1 MKSYEEMAKNV
12 LDRIDEYEAERKI
25 KRARMTKVAASV
37 TPVCAA
43 AVIGVALWRGGD
55 VTNNDNAPID
65 TAPETTLSETV
76 SENSSAAPGVT
87 ASVKQTEPA
96 TQDAKRKV
104 IYKKEYPDWEPF
116 HTVEELLS
124 SSDTVVVG
132 EVTDISFMTHND
144 MSVPPPKTPK
154 GKVLCTVYGLDVKNV
169 YKGSIKDHISLKMRG
184 GIENSAYE
192 DEQVAALGNNLET
205 EITICADEPTLEI
218 GATYLLIL
226 KEYEVFAG
234 YYYPIGYYQGVYPIE
249 PASIE
254 NGDRNSLDSEDQNH
268 FSLKNIISF
277 FGDDKWDSFKAEHSH
292 KM

>member
-1 MKSYEEMAKNV
+1 MKKITIV
-12 LDRIDEYEAERKI
+12 LFVLT
-25 KRARMTKVAASV
+25 ML
-37 TPVCAA
+37 
-43 AVIGVALWRGGD
+43 AL
-55 VTNNDNAPID
+55 T
-65 TAPETTLSETV
+65 SCF
-76 SENSSAAPGVT
+76 SSNSSSTIQDNKESQQAQNKEQ
-87 ASVKQTEPA
+87 SLSRSDMQSDVKREV
-96 TQDAKRKV
+96 K
-104 IYKKEYPDWEPF
+104 YNKEYPDWEPF

-132 EVTDISFMTHND
+132 KVTDISFMTHND
-144 MSVPPPKTPK
+144 MSDPPPKTPK

-169 YKGSIKDHISLKMRG
+169 YKGSIKDHINLKMRG

-192 DEQVAALGNNLET
+192 DEQVAALGNNPET

-226 KEYEVFAG
+226 KEYEDFAG

-292 KM
+292 